1 MNQSCGEDRNSRIGD
16 VVEDGVFGFA
26 TFIQVASWR
35 RSSDD
40 TLLASAVLLQ
50 IYVLTSM
57 FACLRLAYSF
67 HGFGNAPMMLGW
79 PSARP

>member
-50 IYVLTSM
+50 NIRPYLHVRLSTSGVLFSWI
-57 FACLRLAYSF
+57 R
-67 HGFGNAPMMLGW
+67 
-79 PSARP
+79 